1 METREASELQ
11 TEPGYTLIPS
21 PEAAAEVAL
30 MMASGMPSLEAVAYF
45 VSDPDP
51 GLIKHVHDAW
61 MSHQHIADA
70 ILKLQGKAWH
80 RMSKDERLQWAK
92 DKAYAEMGYFIY
104 SHNYSDLTGA
114 DLIKYD
120 SCRKA
125 IETKL
130 AGMEGKVEGL
140 QVFWNDL
147 LSGKKGVG
155 PRGTAEAPHF
165 VTGLSVR
172 Q

>member
-1 METREASELQ
+1 METIAQS
-11 TEPGYTLIPS
+11 EPGYTLVPS
-21 PEAAAEVAL
+21 AEAASELAL
-30 MMASGMPSLEAVAYF
+30 MLASGMPSLEAVAYF
-45 VSDPDP
+45 VADPDP

-61 MSHQHIADA
+61 MAHELVGAA

-80 RMSKDERLQWAK
+80 KLSKDQQLQLAK

-120 SCRKA
+120 NCRKA

-130 AGMEGKVEGL
+130 AGMEGKVEGM
-140 QVFWNDL
+140 QSFWNDL
-147 LSGKKGVG
+147 LSGKVGQSVTKPKGT
-155 PRGTAEAPHF
+155 PDSPHF
-165 VTGLSVR
+165 VTGLSLK